1 MWWNRRDAGLP
12 SAEGMDTMVKRVV
25 SMTFSEEMIQEPV
38 IYRLGNEFD
47 VVTNIF
53 RAMVTEKEGWVLL
66 EIQGKADEVQRAVD
80 FLKSLGVAVDEKK
93 EGKI

>member
-1 MWWNRRDAGLP
+1 MLHARRP
-12 SAEGMDTMVKRVV
+12 KGMDTMVKRLV

-66 EIQGKADEVQRAVD
+66 EIQGKAEEVQRAVD
-80 FLKSLGVAVDEKK
+80 FLKSLGITVDEKP
-93 EGKI
+93 E